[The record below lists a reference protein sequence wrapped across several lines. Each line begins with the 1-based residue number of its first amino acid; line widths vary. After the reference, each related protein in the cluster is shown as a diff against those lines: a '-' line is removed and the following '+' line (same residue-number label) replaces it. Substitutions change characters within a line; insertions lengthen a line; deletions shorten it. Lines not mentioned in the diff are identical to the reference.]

1 MIGENNMMRS
11 RKNLILILTATFI
24 LMTLMVVF
32 SARVVFRTAFSSVQE
47 LGEDKTAAIT
57 ADLENYLDT
66 AKSVL
71 WVAADTVDHM
81 ASNGASSEEI
91 IEYITR
97 ESSRTEEQF
106 DESYTG
112 IYGVVND
119 VYVDGVGWA
128 PPEDYDPKA
137 RDWYKFIVSHE
148 GEVVI
153 VPPYVDAQTGN
164 VIISVGKALSDN
176 NNALA
181 LDLTLNGV
189 QEIVEEIQ
197 INGYGYGY
205 VVNKDGMVI
214 AHHDKNENGKNYDAQ
229 DDQHDLFQKVV
240 KTGKGHFTTKI
251 DGEKCTVFVDEVMD
265 QWYLVIITKNAELY
279 SAPMMLLF
287 VTIIIA
293 IIVFILIS
301 TFYLLGYRSERK
313 NYLRM
318 EEMKESE
325 RRKDYEAKV
334 LKLEKS
340 AADSANKAKSD
351 FLADMSHEI
360 RTPINAILG
369 MNEMILHESKEPN
382 TLDYST
388 NIKSAGKTLLSIIN
402 TILDFSKIEDGK
414 MNLVPAEFE
423 IKILVNGLVNSISER
438 AKTKGLALKID
449 LDETVPSKLLGDD
462 VRISQVIMNLLTN
475 AVKYT
480 EKGYVQLSIKN
491 LKTENNKC
499 SLLVSVKDTGIGIRK
514 EDIDKLSIS
523 FERVDEKKNRHIEGT
538 GLGISIV
545 TRLLI
550 MMGSE
555 LKIKSEY
562 GVGSEFYFE
571 LPLEIVDKS
580 PVGEY
585 SVTAK
590 KHHSKSAA
598 STVTLTVPDA
608 KIILTDDNEVN
619 RKVAA
624 NLMKLFGIKP
634 TICGSG
640 KETIKVM
647 REQRFDMLFL
657 DHMMP
662 EMDGLETLKYLKDND
677 LVGDTKVIA
686 LTANAVVGAREQYLE
701 AGFDDYLSKPIEL
714 AGLEKIFKKYLTGAV
729 TDSDENEMLPETES
743 PVQMEETV
751 SVDELFG
758 AGSDETSDETSDG
771 SRDRVRSGDEI
782 KTAGKADTEE
792 FEIMTFEVTEGD
804 DMETGGKLTLAE
816 LEKIGLNTTDGL
828 TYCGNDE
835 EFYLEIIND
844 YANDAPEKISQLE
857 DFLKADN
864 LKDYK
869 ILIHSVKSAS
879 KTIGA
884 SEMFEKAKELE
895 EAAAA
900 GDGDFV
906 KAHHGAVIE
915 AYKALAGKLSA
926 E

>member
-1 MIGENNMMRS
+1 
-11 RKNLILILTATFI
+11 
-24 LMTLMVVF
+24 
-32 SARVVFRTAFSSVQE
+32 
-47 LGEDKTAAIT
+47 
-57 ADLENYLDT
+57 
-66 AKSVL
+66 
-71 WVAADTVDHM
+71 
-81 ASNGASSEEI
+81 
-91 IEYITR
+91 
-97 ESSRTEEQF
+97 
-106 DESYTG
+106 
-112 IYGVVND
+112 
-119 VYVDGVGWA
+119 
-128 PPEDYDPKA
+128 
-137 RDWYKFIVSHE
+137 
-148 GEVVI
+148 
-153 VPPYVDAQTGN
+153 
-164 VIISVGKALSDN
+164 
-176 NNALA
+176 
-181 LDLTLNGV
+181 
-189 QEIVEEIQ
+189 
-197 INGYGYGY
+197 
-205 VVNKDGMVI
+205 
-214 AHHDKNENGKNYDAQ
+214 
-229 DDQHDLFQKVV
+229 
-240 KTGKGHFTTKI
+240 
-251 DGEKCTVFVDEVMD
+251 
-265 QWYLVIITKNAELY
+265 
-279 SAPMMLLF
+279 
-287 VTIIIA
+287 
-293 IIVFILIS
+293 
-301 TFYLLGYRSERK
+301 
-313 NYLRM
+313 
-318 EEMKESE
+318 
-325 RRKDYEAKV
+325 
-334 LKLEKS
+334 
-340 AADSANKAKSD
+340 
-351 FLADMSHEI
+351 
-360 RTPINAILG
+360 

-438 AKTKGLALKID
+438 AKTKGLAFKID
-449 LDETVPSKLLGDD
+449 LDESVPSKLLGDD

-491 LKTENNKC
+491 QKIENNRC
-499 SLLVSVKDTGIGIRK
+499 NLLISVKDTGIGVRK

-590 KHHSKSAA
+590 EHHSKSAA

-640 KETIKVM
+640 AETIKVM
-647 REQRFDMLFL
+647 KEQHFDMLFL

-662 EMDGLETLKYLKDND
+662 EMDGLETLKYLKDNN

-714 AGLEKIFKKYLTGAV
+714 DGLEKIFKKYLTGTVAG
-729 TDSDENEMLPETES
+729 DSENDMLPETES

-751 SVDELFG
+751 SVDDLFG
-758 AGSDETSDETSDG
+758 AVPDDEPEKDQNRTKSIDG
-771 SRDRVRSGDEI
+771 KNDSEKS
-782 KTAGKADTEE
+782 ADPED

-804 DMETGGKLTLAE
+804 EMETGGKLTLE
-816 LEKIGLNTTDGL
+816 GLEKIGLNTVDGL

-844 YANDAPEKISQLE
+844 YVDAAPEKIGQL
-857 DFLKADN
+857 DGFLKADN

-869 ILIHSVKSAS
+869 ILIHSIKSAS

-884 SEMFEKAKELE
+884 TDMFEKAKGLE

-900 GDGDFV
+900 GDGSFV
-906 KAHHGAVIE
+906 KSHHEAVMNE
-915 AYKALAGKLSA
+915 YKALVDSLK
-926 E
+926 